1 LADLVGISEIARL
14 AGVTRQAV
22 ANWRNRYPSFPQP
35 AAVLK
40 SGPVWEREG
49 IVQWLK
55 TKEGSVTKV
64 ISFINLKGGVG
75 KTTSTV
81 AIAEFL
87 AEEHQKRVLV
97 VDLDPQ
103 TNATVALM
111 SEEKWQE
118 MDQQGQTLRH
128 LFKDKL
134 ERTSKFDINKA
145 IVHGVS
151 NLHGGIKRLSLLP
164 SSLGLIEIQ
173 DQLAL
178 IPGGTFYS
186 VSPVDILQT
195 ALRPV
200 LHEYDYVI
208 IDCPPNLGIITL
220 NGISMSTGYVIPVIP
235 DILSTYGIPQ
245 ILDRIGSFA
254 ETKGIDVPARGI
266 IVSKFRAQS
275 KLHNSKLQQLRKD
288 ADVGDL
294 PPIFDT
300 IVPEATQIAE
310 SADVEA
316 SVNTLRQKYGYGNNY
331 SVYSSL
337 AKEFLQRC

>member
-1 LADLVGISEIARL
+1 M

-40 SGPVWEREG
+40 SGPVWTRDE
-49 IVQWLK
+49 IAQWLK
-55 TKEGSVTKV
+55 KKEGSVTKV
-64 ISFINLKGGVG
+64 TSFINLKGGVG
-75 KTTSTV
+75 KTTSAV
-81 AIAEFL
+81 ATAEFL
-87 AEEHQKRVLV
+87 AEEQQKRVLV
-97 VDLDPQ
+97 IDLDPQ

-118 MDQQGQTLRH
+118 LDEQGQTLRQ

-134 ERTSKFDINKA
+134 DRTSKFDITKA
-145 IVHGVS
+145 IVRGVS

-186 VSPVDILQT
+186 ISPVDILQT

-208 IDCPPNLGIITL
+208 VDCPPNLGIITL
-220 NGISMSTGYVIPVIP
+220 NGINMSTGYVIPVIP

-245 ILDRIGSFA
+245 ILDRIGTFA

-266 IVSKFRAQS
+266 IVSKYRAQS

-288 ADVGDL
+288 AEAAKL
-294 PPIFDT
+294 PAIFET
-300 IVPEATQIAE
+300 LVPEATQIAE

-316 SVNTLRQKYGYGNNY
+316 AVNTLRQKYGYGNNY
-331 SVYSSL
+331 AVYSSL
-337 AKEFLQRC
+337 AKEFMERC